1 MPPQELVP
9 LQDTGSTHRNANQG
23 LFPLFPGGCISQRT
37 SGVPNAVTCVRF

>member
-23 LFPLFPGGCISQRT
+23 LFPYASQRMQ
-37 SGVPNAVTCVRF
+37 GVPDAVTCVRFEGGV

>member
-23 LFPLFPGGCISQRT
+23 LSPMLPERCKGHRT
-37 SGVPNAVTCVRF
+37 P